1 MILPIRHTF
10 GVSLFFLLLA
20 VAGTLLLS
28 YNAVQTQLSLEG
40 RNLHSVDARIVNV
53 APERVVQLIQDLG
66 GDSRSFV
73 NLNESGTIRAFTAAS
88 LSLHDFPVSGTKP
101 QSLRNGVA
109 LAGHQVETVQ
119 QAGIDVLIF
128 QQEAYPLV
136 GRLGTNAES
145 LLASSVMIIDD
156 QLFASQGSQGTV
168 VLDGSDIEERLRT
181 VAPELESVTVR
192 SGATDRTNIDTVS
205 PLLLTLGL
213 VSVALGAIL
222 TGVILGSQ
230 VRQWIG
236 VSFLL
241 GRPPGRIFSIV
252 HVVPIGCAVIGLL
265 VGITMVLALPV
276 LGSTGSMLLVMSVV
290 CLIATIAFSI
300 TVKVMLP
307 W

>member
-10 GVSLFFLLLA
+10 GASLFFLLLA

-66 GDSRSFV
+66 GDSRAFV

-88 LSLHDFPVSGTKP
+88 LSLHDFPVSSTEP
-101 QSLRNGVA
+101 RLFRNGVA
-109 LAGHQVETVQ
+109 LAGHQVEAVR
-119 QAGIDVLIF
+119 QAGVDVLFF
-128 QQEAYPLV
+128 QQEAYSLV
-136 GRLGTNAES
+136 GRLGANAES
-145 LLASSVMIIDD
+145 LLGSSVVILDD
-156 QLFASQGSQGTV
+156 QLFASHGSHGTV

-181 VAPELESVTVR
+181 VAPGLESVAVR

-205 PLLLTLGL
+205 PLLLSLGL

-230 VRQWIG
+230 VRQWIA
-236 VSFLL
+236 VNFLL
-241 GRPPGRIFSIV
+241 GRPPARTISIV

-265 VGITMVLALPV
+265 MGILAVLALPV
-276 LGSTGSMLLVMSVV
+276 IGSTENMLMVMAVV
-290 CLIATIAFSI
+290 CLIATVAFSVAAR
-300 TVKVMLP
+300 VKLP

>member
-252 HVVPIGCAVIGLL
+252 HVVPIGW
-265 VGITMVLALPV
+265 
-276 LGSTGSMLLVMSVV
+276 V
-290 CLIATIAFSI
+290 CCTIR
-300 TVKVMLP
+300 
-307 W
+307 